1 MLYKLNDKLPI
12 QKNVIYALQHVI
24 FIGLSTV
31 VMPVVL
37 GPLIG
42 LSQNE
47 IAGMLQRTFIISG
60 VVSILQ
66 MKFGHGYPIVE
77 APSGLWIGI
86 LTLIA
91 GLAPAIGKDLPTL
104 RTDLEGG
111 MLIAG
116 FIVMLIAVMGWIP
129 HITKLFTPAVNSVLI
144 LLMVLQISPSIVKA
158 MYGITETNQKADFK
172 VTAVFFLIVIITLSI
187 NLFAKGFLQSISTL
201 IGILTG
207 WIIAVPLGMANSL
220 HVSGKGWITMPEIF
234 AWGKP
239 TFDAGITVTCL
250 LAALVLLS
258 MTYTSIKSMG
268 ELLEE
273 QITAKQWNRSFVLH
287 GFTTSL
293 TGVFSTIAFMPYL
306 SSTGFLAM
314 TGVATRSPFALAGVL
329 MIIMGLITPIGMM
342 LATIP
347 MAVGCGALIVV
358 FSLILGQGLKEL
370 QNSKITNRESFVIG
384 ISLLVGIGTMFLPA
398 TAFQE
403 LPGVAPYVLPNGLV
417 DGILLALILD
427 NILPGK
433 HKTQ

>member
-12 QKNVIYALQHVI
+12 QKNIIYGLQHVI

-60 VVSILQ
+60 VISILQ
-66 MKFGHGYPIVE
+66 MKFGHGFPIVE

-116 FIVMLIAVMGWIP
+116 LVVTVISIVGWIP

-144 LLMVLQISPSIVKA
+144 LLMALQISPSIVKS
-158 MYGITETNQKADFK
+158 MYGITETNQKADFR
-172 VTAVFFLIVIITLSI
+172 VTAVFFLIVVITLSI

-201 IGILTG
+201 IGIITG
-207 WIIAVPLGMANSL
+207 WIAAVFLGMANSPY
-220 HVSGKGWITMPEIF
+220 SAGKGWISMPEIF

-258 MTYTSIKSMG
+258 MTYTSIKSMA

-273 QITAKQWNRSFVLH
+273 EITPKQWNRSFVLH

-293 TGVFSTIAFMPYL
+293 TGIFAIVAFMPYL

-314 TGVATRSPFALAGVL
+314 TGVAARRPFVLAGII
-329 MIIMGLITPIGMM
+329 MIAMGLITPIGMM

-347 MAVGCGALIVV
+347 TAVGCGALIVI

-384 ISLLVGIGTMFLPA
+384 ISLLVGIGTMFLPPQ
-398 TAFQE
+398 AFQD

-417 DGILLALILD
+417 DGILLALVLD

-433 HKTQ
+433 N